1 MSAPQLFTDADRR
14 LIEEAVREAES
25 RTSGEIVPVV
35 VQRSGTY
42 PSVPW
47 KAAMIGILPGLLLHE
62 WLVLSGA
69 GWGPDPWL
77 QQLLPLTIL
86 AGALLGVG
94 LVRWI
99 PAVERMFISE
109 REMVEMVHV
118 RARQAFLDNE
128 VFLTRERTGILLLVS
143 LFEHRVEVLGDSGI
157 TDRVAEDAWGDVV
170 ADIITGI
177 KRGEATQG
185 VVAAI
190 GRCGRL
196 LESAGVARRA
206 DDDNE
211 LDDSL
216 RLG

>member
-211 LDDSL
+211 LDDTL

>member
-185 VVAAI
+185 MVAAI

>member
-185 VVAAI
+185 MVAAI

-211 LDDSL
+211 LDDTL